1 MSSVTVNPIPSIQIF
16 TRHSE
21 DCPYRGDEAHKKCK
35 CPKHLRWSHGGR
47 QHRQSAKTRSWSAA
61 EEVRRSVEDKFRS
74 GSGQPVRIATEA
86 KKTLADAI
94 RLYIQHKKNEGI
106 KHKAAKSYE
115 SQLGRLEQFMSQRQ
129 IYFPADMRKEDLIE
143 FQAAWDT
150 YKSTQTRA
158 RATTRLRGF
167 LNFAHESGWIDKVP
181 KLSRVKIDE
190 PPTLP
195 LSTEEY
201 QKLLDTIPSTF
212 KPEKAARVRT
222 LVQLMRYSGLAIRDA
237 VTLERRE
244 LVWDEVRKLYRVT
257 TKRTKTGTDVSVI
270 IPPAVSAE
278 LLAVHNDHPDYFF
291 WNTGKGKESSAVTNW
306 SHDLR
311 TLFRAAGFPEGHS
324 HQLRDSFAVAL
335 LEKGVPIEE
344 VSKLLGHESIKT
356 TEKHYAPWVQ
366 SRQDRLDSLVTATF

>member
-1 MSSVTVNPIPSIQIF
+1 ML
-16 TRHSE
+16 
-21 DCPYRGDEAHKKCK
+21 C
-35 CPKHLRWSHGGR
+35 LGGAADST
-47 QHRQSAKTRSWSAA
+47 HVWRSRRNAA
-61 EEVRRSVEDKFRS
+61 
-74 GSGQPVRIATEA
+74 
-86 KKTLADAI
+86 L
-94 RLYIQHKKNEGI
+94 
-106 KHKAAKSYE
+106 
-115 SQLGRLEQFMSQRQ
+115 RQ

-158 RATTRLRGF
+158 RATTRLAGF

-201 QKLLDTIPSTF
+201 QRLLDTIPSTF
-212 KPEKAARVRT
+212 KPEKAARVRA
-222 LVQLMRYSGLAIRDA
+222 LVQLMRFSGLAIRDA

-244 LVWDEVRKLYRVT
+244 LVWDEARKLHRVT

-278 LLAVHNDHPDYFF
+278 LLTVHNDHPDYFF
-291 WNTGKGKESSAVTNW
+291 WNTGTGKESSAVTNW

-311 TLFRAAGFPEGHS
+311 KAFHAAGMQDGHS
-324 HQLRDSFAVAL
+324 HQLRDTFAVAL

-366 SRQDRLDSLVTATF
+366 ARQDRLDSLVSATF